1 MMLVLGDLD
10 QQKIMAVS
18 FMIKKVYAISMT
30 YEVSDAEKM
39 QAERA
44 LLCFD
49 HAIKLLDLSS
59 DHLNIMKTP
68 FKNNPEMSPDE
79 VMKAR
84 AAIRRFRDK
93 SVENF
98 NEFKN
103 AAFRCVNLMQE
114 FSSDTQTVKLMKS
127 FVSSV
132 DDLENSVNKFIDL
145 FNDLESKSFS
155 KDIVSHIE
163 EIQNQC
169 EEVEEIVD
177 ERIKNH
183 IQNNILA
190 RSWVDSVSNDLQ
202 MKVEKKTPLILDL
215 FNQRQ
220 EQLNDI
226 IKERGQLGN

>member
-1 MMLVLGDLD
+1 
-10 QQKIMAVS
+10 
-18 FMIKKVYAISMT
+18 
-30 YEVSDAEKM
+30 
-39 QAERA
+39 
-44 LLCFD
+44 
-49 HAIKLLDLSS
+49 
-59 DHLNIMKTP
+59 MKTP
-68 FKNNPEMSPDE
+68 FKNNPEMSPEE

-103 AAFRCVNLMQE
+103 AAFKCVNLMQE

-132 DDLENSVNKFIDL
+132 DDLENNVNKFIDL

-155 KDIVSHIE
+155 KDVVSHIE
-163 EIQNQC
+163 EIQSQC

-177 ERIKNH
+177 ERIKSH

-190 RSWVDSVSNDLQ
+190 KSWVDSVSNDLQ

-226 IKERGQLGN
+226 IKERTQVGN